1 MSSYDPDVLKRL
13 DVIQEELININGFLK
28 SIQENL
34 AGVERAIEALSKS
47 ALSSQSGCTPRQ
59 ESTDVR
65 P

>member
-13 DVIQEELININGFLK
+13 DVIQEELQNVNGFLS

-34 AGVERAIEALSKS
+34 AGVERAIEAMSKS
-47 ALSSQSGCTPRQ
+47 ELPSQSGDTPRQ